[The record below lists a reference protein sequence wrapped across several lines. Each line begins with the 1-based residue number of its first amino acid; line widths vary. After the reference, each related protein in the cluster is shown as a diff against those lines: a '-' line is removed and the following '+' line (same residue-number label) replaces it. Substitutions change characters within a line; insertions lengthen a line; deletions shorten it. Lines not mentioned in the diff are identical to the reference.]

1 METVSFIRNI
11 NATPIAQKET
21 YLHALKH
28 LMKVRKHP
36 SGPSLVHQLT
46 RKVLIM
52 KNTFSLILSAL
63 FLLSC
68 QKEELLL
75 PTGGDTAP
83 YILDIGKFPIPDI
96 ASDNKLTVQGVK
108 LGRMLFYEKML
119 SGDNTMSCAGCHQ
132 QKNAF
137 SDTTQFSIGI
147 RGQNGKRNAMGIFNL
162 AWHGNDFF
170 WDGRAHLVRDQSL
183 RPIQDHLEMDENL
196 ENVVFKLSAS
206 EIYKDQFKAAF
217 GVEEITT
224 DGISKALEQFMIS
237 IVSNQSKYDQYLAGK
252 ISLNTGEERG
262 RILFFR
268 EKNPLYPGLSGPN
281 CAHCHN
287 GSNFRNNKYLNNGL
301 DDEASMTDI
310 GRQSVSLN
318 PDDKGKFKVPSLRN
332 IALTAPYM
340 HDGRF
345 KSLEEVID
353 HYDHNIKPS
362 NTLDPA
368 LEERRET
375 GLKLS
380 VQDKSDLV
388 AFLKTL
394 TDQKLLSDA
403 RYSSPF

>member
-1 METVSFIRNI
+1 
-11 NATPIAQKET
+11 
-21 YLHALKH
+21 
-28 LMKVRKHP
+28 
-36 SGPSLVHQLT
+36 
-46 RKVLIM
+46 M
-52 KNTFSLILSAL
+52 KNTLILTLSAL
-63 FLLSC
+63 MLLSC
-68 QKEELLL
+68 QKEEIIY
-75 PTGGDTAP
+75 PVGGDPTP
-83 YILDIGKFPIPDI
+83 YVIDIGKFPIPQI
-96 ASDNKLTVQGVK
+96 ASDNPLTVQGVK

-119 SGDNTMSCAGCHQ
+119 SGDNTMSCASCHQ

-137 SDTTQFSIGI
+137 SDTNQFSIGI

-162 AWHGNDFF
+162 AWHGNEFF
-170 WDGRAHLVRDQSL
+170 WDGRAHLLRDQSL

-196 ENVVFKLSAS
+196 ENVVSKLSGS
-206 EIYKDQFKAAF
+206 RLYTDQFIAAF
-217 GVEEITT
+217 GIEDITT
-224 DGISKALEQFMIS
+224 DRISKALEQFMVS
-237 IVSNQSKYDQYLAGK
+237 IVSNQSKYDQYLAGNL
-252 ISLNTGEERG
+252 SLNTDEERG
-262 RILFFR
+262 RVLFFKER
-268 EKNPLYPGLSGPN
+268 NPFYPGLSGPD

-301 DDEASMTDI
+301 DDEASITDI

-345 KSLEEVID
+345 KSLEDVID

-362 NTLDPA
+362 TSLDPV

-375 GLKLS
+375 GLHLS
-380 VQDKSDLV
+380 AQDKSDLV

-394 TDQKLLSDA
+394 TDQQLLSDA